1 MNASSRISLNFFPD
15 ACYYIQTEYQKSR
28 EGKVQ
33 NIKEV
38 FKNKITT
45 RLIKH
50 FDVSNRPVNP
60 DQTDNPN
67 TEGMLEKT

>member
-1 MNASSRISLNFFPD
+1 MRAIISKQNIRKAEKVRFRTSRKSSRI
-15 ACYYIQTEYQKSR
+15 K
-28 EGKVQ
+28 K
-33 NIKEV
+33 
-38 FKNKITT
+38 TT